1 MKRSE
6 INKALKE
13 LEAMCKEYR
22 FALPPFC
29 DFTAEEWQ
37 NIGHEYDEV
46 RECMLGWDITDFG
59 MGDFNKLGLSL
70 ITIRNG
76 NRSMADKYPKVYAE
90 KILYL
95 KEGQRCANHFHW
107 HKTEDI
113 INRGGGNLLVR
124 VYNALENEDIDYESD
139 VTIHTDGRT
148 FTVPAGSQVKIT
160 PGESIHIQ
168 QYMYHD
174 FEVEEGTG
182 PILLGEVSQCNDD
195 NCDNNF
201 NPPVGRFPSIEED
214 EAPLYLLC
222 NEYNKIF

>member
-76 NRSMADKYPKVYAE
+76 NRSMAEKYPKVYAE

-201 NPPVGRFPSIEED
+201 NPPVGRFPAIEED
-214 EAPLYLLC
+214 EAPYRL
-222 NEYNKIF
+222 

>member
-6 INKALKE
+6 INAALKE
-13 LEAMCKEYR
+13 LEAMCQEYR

-29 DFTAEEWQ
+29 HFTAEEWQ

-76 NRSMADKYPKVYAE
+76 NRAMGDKYPKVYAE

-107 HKTEDI
+107 YKTEDI

-124 VYNALENEDIDYESD
+124 VYNALENEEIDYESD

-148 FTVPAGSQVKIT
+148 YTVPAGTQVKVT

-168 QYMYHD
+168 QYKYHD
-174 FEVEEGTG
+174 FAVEEGTG

-201 NPPVGRFPSIEED
+201 NPPVGRFPEIEED
-214 EAPLYLLC
+214 EAPYRLLC
-222 NEYNKIF
+222 NEYPAAK